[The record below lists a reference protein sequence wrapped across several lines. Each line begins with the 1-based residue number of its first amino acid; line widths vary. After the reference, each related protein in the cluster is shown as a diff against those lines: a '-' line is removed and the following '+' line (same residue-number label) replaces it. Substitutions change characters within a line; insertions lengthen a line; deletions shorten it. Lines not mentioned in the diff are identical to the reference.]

1 MDEGKAY
8 RRNSAVPK
16 CGASG
21 DDYYSYGVTDH
32 PDTDGKALCP
42 KCGKRLKIVVKT
54 VTGRRRYCIPAHNM
68 DGTAQTGW
76 TVAPE

>member
-1 MDEGKAY
+1 MDEGKVYRKAY

-21 DDYYSYGVTDH
+21 DDYYSYSVTDH

-42 KCGKRLKIVVKT
+42 RCGKRLK
-54 VTGRRRYCIPAHNM
+54 
-68 DGTAQTGW
+68 
-76 TVAPE
+76 PE